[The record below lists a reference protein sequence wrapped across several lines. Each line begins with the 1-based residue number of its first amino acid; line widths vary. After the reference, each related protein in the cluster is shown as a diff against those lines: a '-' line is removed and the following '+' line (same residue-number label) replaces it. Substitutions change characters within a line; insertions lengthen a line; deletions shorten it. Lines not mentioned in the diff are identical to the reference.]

1 MPDIGKDA
9 EILVHSVP
17 RIWHSLSAALPSRHL
32 LLPDVPLRAEA
43 GQEPAWLRNL
53 SRVTS
58 GSLPTWPECCKP
70 EFYQDPAWS
79 SDTCDGDA
87 IYCKDFS
94 CESYGA
100 QNCNYISIQNS
111 GFSDYD
117 GSYVITEFLE
127 ANRPVFQKD
136 DSCVWDQQYKTFFAN
151 TDGTMFISSHLMNLT
166 N

>member
-32 LLPDVPLRAEA
+32 LLPDVPRQVKSQHDFEICPESHPAA
-43 GQEPAWLRNL
+43 FQRGQK
-53 SRVTS
+53 
-58 GSLPTWPECCKP
+58 GCKP

-127 ANRPVFQKD
+127 AKSTRL
-136 DSCVWDQQYKTFFAN
+136 SE
-151 TDGTMFISSHLMNLT
+151 G
-166 N
+166 

>member
-1 MPDIGKDA
+1 MLKFWS
-9 EILVHSVP
+9 ILFLASGIRCQLLYHPVIYYYPTYPFVP
-17 RIWHSLSAALPSRHL
+17 RQVKSQHDFEICPESHPAAFR
-32 LLPDVPLRAEA
+32 R
-43 GQEPAWLRNL
+43 GRK
-53 SRVTS
+53 
-58 GSLPTWPECCKP
+58 CCKP